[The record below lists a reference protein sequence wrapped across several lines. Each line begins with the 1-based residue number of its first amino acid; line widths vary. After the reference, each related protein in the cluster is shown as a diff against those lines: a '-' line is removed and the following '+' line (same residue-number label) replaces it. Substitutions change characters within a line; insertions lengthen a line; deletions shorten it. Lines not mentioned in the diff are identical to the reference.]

1 LLVEQIKLDV
11 QSAQAILRGVELPKS
26 ASDG

>member
-11 QSAQAILRGVELPKS
+11 ASAQEILRSVELPKS